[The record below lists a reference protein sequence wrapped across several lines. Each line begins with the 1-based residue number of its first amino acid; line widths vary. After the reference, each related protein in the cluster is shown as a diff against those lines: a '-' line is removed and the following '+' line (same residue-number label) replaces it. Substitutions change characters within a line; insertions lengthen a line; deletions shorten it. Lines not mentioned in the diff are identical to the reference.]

1 MKRIATLLTLLPA
14 ASFAHGAHA
23 PVAESSHGLVH
34 LAPALAVIVL
44 AAGVAWL
51 ARGRDASGNA
61 RGRDD
66 A

>member
-1 MKRIATLLTLLPA
+1 MKKLAILLTVLPA

-34 LAPALAVIVL
+34 LAPALAIIVL

-51 ARGRDASGNA
+51 ARRK
-61 RGRDD
+61 DD